1 MHDILIVALFCQ
13 RRSRECVEG
22 GCLHSKLLCKYVA
35 DNEYDPLFDAQLEA
49 HDACKDMID
58 TMAKHLEALDFGTLT
73 EEQRH
78 SLSDETDN
86 LMKTVKLKMEK
97 V

>member
-1 MHDILIVALFCQ
+1 MPYSAREEAENALKEAASIRNFFA
-13 RRSRECVEG
+13 
-22 GCLHSKLLCKYVA
+22 HA
-35 DNEYDPLFDAQLEA
+35 DHEYDPLFDAQLEA

-58 TMAKHLEALDFGTLT
+58 TMAKHLQALEFGTLT

-78 SLSDETDN
+78 SLPDETDN